1 MKRRLLWVALCCA
14 MPLSGAFAQ
23 KKAADDPTIMTV
35 AGKDI
40 PVSEF
45 LFIAQKDSGVDLNN
59 KKSLDDFVTLFKH
72 FKQKVADAEAAQYDQ
87 TENFRNELRDYELQ
101 LRAGFLSDKRGE
113 AEAIRTV
120 YNRGKMLPSFSDI
133 VFPLPE
139 KTVSKDTVAVYRRA
153 KAAYDRLSRGENY
166 DKVAHELAP
175 GRDDDSV
182 FFDHVEYIYPLQLMK
197 SLENTVFN
205 MKVGQIVGP
214 VRSPAG
220 YHILRLD
227 QLTPNPGRRRVAHIL
242 IGSDEDHQDTVALL
256 RRANEVYD
264 LLKKGESFSSLVNT
278 YSTDGRTRNSGGIL
292 PYFSLGEMVRPFEEA
307 AFALKDTGDF
317 TRPVR
322 TRFGYH
328 IIKLLDKRPMPPYEE
343 MEKSYYTTMRQ
354 GDRNFE
360 LFKTYDDMM
369 KQKYGYVFYPEAYE
383 ELQRLCDNYFPTY
396 SDFHKQAR
404 QMHKTL
410 LRIHD
415 TDIPQSEF
423 AEYLRLYPFS
433 TKTYSGDF
441 MSEVYQL
448 FVRDITNNLERRE
461 LDANHPELEKLMKEY
476 RDGILLFNIS
486 NERVWSHPVEEQAK
500 LEADWLKELDRKY
513 AVKINRKVL
522 SNLKQY
528 IAPTSKK

>member
-1 MKRRLLWVALCCA
+1 
-14 MPLSGAFAQ
+14 
-23 KKAADDPTIMTV
+23 
-35 AGKDI
+35 
-40 PVSEF
+40 
-45 LFIAQKDSGVDLNN
+45 
-59 KKSLDDFVTLFKH
+59 
-72 FKQKVADAEAAQYDQ
+72 
-87 TENFRNELRDYELQ
+87 
-101 LRAGFLSDKRGE
+101 
-113 AEAIRTV
+113 
-120 YNRGKMLPSFSDI
+120 
-133 VFPLPE
+133 
-139 KTVSKDTVAVYRRA
+139 
-153 KAAYDRLSRGENY
+153 
-166 DKVAHELAP
+166 
-175 GRDDDSV
+175 
-182 FFDHVEYIYPLQLMK
+182 
-197 SLENTVFN
+197 
-205 MKVGQIVGP
+205 
-214 VRSPAG
+214 
-220 YHILRLD
+220 
-227 QLTPNPGRRRVAHIL
+227 
-242 IGSDEDHQDTVALL
+242 
-256 RRANEVYD
+256 
-264 LLKKGESFSSLVNT
+264 
-278 YSTDGRTRNSGGIL
+278 
-292 PYFSLGEMVRPFEEA
+292 
-307 AFALKDTGDF
+307 
-317 TRPVR
+317 
-322 TRFGYH
+322 
-328 IIKLLDKRPMPPYEE
+328 
-343 MEKSYYTTMRQ
+343 
-354 GDRNFE
+354 
-360 LFKTYDDMM
+360 MM

-383 ELQRLCDNYFPTY
+383 ELQRLCDNYFPTD

>member
-1 MKRRLLWVALCCA
+1 
-14 MPLSGAFAQ
+14 
-23 KKAADDPTIMTV
+23 
-35 AGKDI
+35 
-40 PVSEF
+40 
-45 LFIAQKDSGVDLNN
+45 
-59 KKSLDDFVTLFKH
+59 
-72 FKQKVADAEAAQYDQ
+72 
-87 TENFRNELRDYELQ
+87 
-101 LRAGFLSDKRGE
+101 
-113 AEAIRTV
+113 
-120 YNRGKMLPSFSDI
+120 
-133 VFPLPE
+133 
-139 KTVSKDTVAVYRRA
+139 
-153 KAAYDRLSRGENY
+153 
-166 DKVAHELAP
+166 
-175 GRDDDSV
+175 
-182 FFDHVEYIYPLQLMK
+182 
-197 SLENTVFN
+197 
-205 MKVGQIVGP
+205 
-214 VRSPAG
+214 
-220 YHILRLD
+220 
-227 QLTPNPGRRRVAHIL
+227 
-242 IGSDEDHQDTVALL
+242 
-256 RRANEVYD
+256 
-264 LLKKGESFSSLVNT
+264 
-278 YSTDGRTRNSGGIL
+278 
-292 PYFSLGEMVRPFEEA
+292 
-307 AFALKDTGDF
+307 
-317 TRPVR
+317 
-322 TRFGYH
+322 
-328 IIKLLDKRPMPPYEE
+328 MPPYEE

-383 ELQRLCDNYFPTY
+383 ELQRLCDNYFPTD

>member
-1 MKRRLLWVALCCA
+1 M
-14 MPLSGAFAQ
+14 
-23 KKAADDPTIMTV
+23 
-35 AGKDI
+35 
-40 PVSEF
+40 
-45 LFIAQKDSGVDLNN
+45 
-59 KKSLDDFVTLFKH
+59 
-72 FKQKVADAEAAQYDQ
+72 
-87 TENFRNELRDYELQ
+87 
-101 LRAGFLSDKRGE
+101 
-113 AEAIRTV
+113 
-120 YNRGKMLPSFSDI
+120 
-133 VFPLPE
+133 
-139 KTVSKDTVAVYRRA
+139 
-153 KAAYDRLSRGENY
+153 
-166 DKVAHELAP
+166 
-175 GRDDDSV
+175 
-182 FFDHVEYIYPLQLMK
+182 
-197 SLENTVFN
+197 
-205 MKVGQIVGP
+205 
-214 VRSPAG
+214 
-220 YHILRLD
+220 
-227 QLTPNPGRRRVAHIL
+227 
-242 IGSDEDHQDTVALL
+242 
-256 RRANEVYD
+256 
-264 LLKKGESFSSLVNT
+264 LKKGESFSSLVNT

-383 ELQRLCDNYFPTY
+383 ELQRLCDNYFPTD

-461 LDANHPELEKLMKEY
+461 LDANHPELQKLMKEY

-500 LEADWLKELDRKY
+500 LETDWLKELDRKY